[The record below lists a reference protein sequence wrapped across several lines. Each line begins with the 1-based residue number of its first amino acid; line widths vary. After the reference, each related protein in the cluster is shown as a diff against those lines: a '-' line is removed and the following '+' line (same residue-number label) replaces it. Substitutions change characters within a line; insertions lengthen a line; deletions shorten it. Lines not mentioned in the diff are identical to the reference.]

1 MRKLIVFLTLVVT
14 FVLFTI
20 STYTLLFSFPIISDT
35 FEQFN
40 NIIGIKLT
48 SDQSDRIDNF
58 NNFNNFNKFGQKTET
73 QNLFYSKDV
82 DVEYYF
88 LISMLSLPIIV
99 IFSHQIWLGK
109 QLFRFNK

>member
-20 STYTLLFSFPIISDT
+20 STYTLLFSFPLISDT

-48 SDQSDRIDNF
+48 SDQSDQIEFGNKKEKSF
-58 NNFNNFNKFGQKTET
+58 GLENNNLNNFNNFGQKID
-73 QNLFYSKDV
+73 QKIYQK
-82 DVEYYF
+82 
-88 LISMLSLPIIV
+88 I
-99 IFSHQIWLGK
+99 
-109 QLFRFNK
+109 